1 MGSEVHVVADGDE
14 SLLDRA
20 QDRIAELERRW
31 SRFLPDS
38 EISAL
43 NRDAGRPV
51 RVSSETRQLV
61 AHALD
66 AWRVTGGVYDPTV
79 LGDLLRAGYDRS
91 FEDIEPRERVDAFD
105 LHTGAGDIHI
115 EDDVV
120 VLPVDTGFDPG
131 GIGKGLAADFVTRE
145 LRDAGAAGVCI
156 SVGGDVR
163 VAGTPPEGDAWT
175 IDVHHPD
182 FDAPIARLGVRD
194 GGVATSTTLRRRWVV
209 GGEPMHHLIDPQT
222 GRPASARF
230 ELATVVSGAAWTA
243 DVLAK
248 TLVLDRHP
256 EPFTLLHRTAAEGLV
271 VDRDH
276 NVIATAGLAAFT
288 ERGVSERAS

>member
-1 MGSEVHVVADGDE
+1 MGTDVHVVVVDGDE

-20 QDRIAELERRW
+20 RDRVDDLERRW
-31 SRFLPDS
+31 SRFLPGS

-51 RVSSETRQLV
+51 RVSADTRELV
-61 AHALD
+61 EHALE

-79 LGDLLRAGYDRS
+79 LGDLLRAGYDRT
-91 FEDIEPRERVDAFD
+91 FDAIEPREHVDASN
-105 LHTGAGDIHI
+105 LVCGAGDIHV
-115 EDDVV
+115 EGDAVR
-120 VLPVDTGFDPG
+120 LPVNTGFDPG
-131 GIGKGLAADFVTRE
+131 GIGKGLAADLVTRE
-145 LRDAGAAGVCI
+145 LREAGAAGVCI
-156 SVGGDVR
+156 NVGGDVR
-163 VAGTPPEGDAWT
+163 VAGTPPEGAAWT

-182 FDAPIARLGVRD
+182 FETPIARLGVRD
-194 GGVATSTTLRRRWVV
+194 GAVATSTTLRRRWTV
-209 GGEPMHHLIDPQT
+209 GGEPMHHLIDTRT
-222 GRPASARF
+222 GRPVNARF

-271 VDRDH
+271 VDHDH

-288 ERGVSERAS
+288 KQAA